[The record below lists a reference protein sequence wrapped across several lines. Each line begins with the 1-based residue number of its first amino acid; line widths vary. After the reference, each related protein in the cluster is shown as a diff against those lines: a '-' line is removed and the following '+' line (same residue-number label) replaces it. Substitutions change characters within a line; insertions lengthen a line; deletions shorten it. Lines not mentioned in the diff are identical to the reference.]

1 VRSGDHESLSNV
13 FHNRGTAGKVRSM
26 KSRLIT
32 GMVPGVAAVALLLSA
47 CGDPS
52 PEKTLEKSR
61 QIPALHEFG
70 TLYVPL
76 YQQAVIDSD
85 WTAIRANI
93 VEIER
98 LKIPVSRLDCPEN
111 RIIQKRDWD
120 TNQRLFV
127 RAVGNLNFV
136 IGYRGAMAD
145 SLRYEIA
152 EGVQSV
158 YDWWFELV
166 DFLR

>member
-1 VRSGDHESLSNV
+1 MVITDPWRTF
-13 FHNRGTAGKVRSM
+13 FHNLGTAGKVKSM
-26 KSRLIT
+26 KSRSMRV
-32 GMVPGVAAVALLLSA
+32 MVPGVIAAALLVSA
-47 CGDPS
+47 CGDSS
-52 PEKTLEKSR
+52 PEKALEKSR
-61 QIPALHEFG
+61 KIPALHDFG

-76 YQQAVIDSD
+76 WQQAVIDSD
-85 WTAIRANI
+85 WTAIRTNI

-111 RIIQKRDWD
+111 RMIQKSDWD

-136 IGYRGAMAD
+136 MGYRGAMAD
-145 SLRYEIA
+145 SLNIEIA

-158 YDWWFELV
+158 YDWWFEMV

>member
-1 VRSGDHESLSNV
+1 
-13 FHNRGTAGKVRSM
+13 M
-26 KSRLIT
+26 KSRSIT
-32 GMVPGVAAVALLLSA
+32 GVIPGVIAVALLVSA
-47 CGDPS
+47 CGERS
-52 PEKTLEKSR
+52 PDKALEKSR

-70 TLYVPL
+70 TLFVPL

-98 LKIPVSRLDCPEN
+98 RKIPVARLACPEN
-111 RIIQKRDWD
+111 RIIQKREWD
-120 TNQRLFV
+120 TNQQLFV

-136 IGYRGAMAD
+136 IGYRGTITD
-145 SLRYEIA
+145 SLNIEIA
-152 EGVQSV
+152 EGVQHV
-158 YDWWFELV
+158 YDWWYEMV